1 MYKIEVQLENKS
13 IDELVLKDLEV
24 QLESA
29 IEYETAELQDAL
41 IKVINFYKRSPYTY
55 CNRRD

>member
-1 MYKIEVQLENKS
+1 MYKIEVQLEDKA

-29 IEYETAELQDAL
+29 IEYETLELQDAL
-41 IKVINFYKRSPYTY
+41 IKVIEFY
-55 CNRRD
+55 NRIGQ